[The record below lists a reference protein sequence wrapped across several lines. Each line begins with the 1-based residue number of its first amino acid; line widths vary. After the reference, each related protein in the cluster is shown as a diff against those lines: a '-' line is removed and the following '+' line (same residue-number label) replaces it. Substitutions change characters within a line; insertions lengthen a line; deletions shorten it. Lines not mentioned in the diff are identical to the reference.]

1 MRKGLRPEELGD
13 LLDRPLLAVLV
24 TRRAKGE
31 LLLSPVWHE
40 WSDGGFSVFTDSTD
54 VKVRH
59 LERDPRAAIEVF
71 ESELPYRGIEVRCEA
86 AIDRRPDPDVLRR
99 IATRY
104 VTPEEAERYV
114 DDGSVLIRLVPGELR
129 TWDFVDDY
137 PESVG
142 T

>member
-13 LLDRPLLAVLV
+13 LLERPLLAVLV
-24 TRRAKGE
+24 TRRANGE

-40 WSDGGFSVFTDSTD
+40 WSDGGFSVFTDETD

-86 AIDRRPDPDVLRR
+86 TIDRSPDPDVLRR
-99 IATRY
+99 IGSRY
-104 VTPEEAERYV
+104 VTADQVEAYV
-114 DDGSVLIRLVPGELR
+114 DDHSVLIRLVPGELR

-137 PESVG
+137 PEAAG
-142 T
+142 A

>member
-1 MRKGLRPEELGD
+1 
-13 LLDRPLLAVLV
+13 
-24 TRRAKGE
+24 
-31 LLLSPVWHE
+31 
-40 WSDGGFSVFTDSTD
+40 

-86 AIDRRPDPDVLRR
+86 ELVRTPDPDVLRR

-104 VTPEEAERYV
+104 VTPEQAERYV
-114 DDGSVLIRLVPGELR
+114 DDRSVLIRLVPGELR

-137 PESVG
+137 PASAG
-142 T
+142 A